1 MSEITTHN
9 GTGALLSFIERAARD
24 PEFNVEKFS
33 VLLDKQQEMLR
44 ERARQEFNSAM
55 SEVMADIGPVIRDRL
70 NPAVN
75 RKYATLEAIDA
86 VARPEYSKHG
96 FAVRF
101 GCDKPPKDGWMRIT
115 CTVSHS
121 GGYSEQNYLD
131 SPVDLQ
137 QGARARTPVQAVGS
151 TITYLRRYLL
161 QMAFN
166 IVLADDETDDD
177 GVRAAAASMPR
188 AARVA
193 ERAPAYEAPVDNSS
207 SQQNQKN
214 GAVRQQAERT
224 DAQWRAWLDK
234 LRAATEVLYRK
245 DEVVE
250 LGNRASVGEAIAS
263 GPPWVRAEV
272 SAILAE
278 NYARFPEE
286 STDELPEVEI
296 VGADKVAA
304 G

>member
-1 MSEITTHN
+1 
-9 GTGALLSFIERAARD
+9 
-24 PEFNVEKFS
+24 

-224 DAQWRAWLDK
+224 DAQWRTWIDK
-234 LRAATEVLYRK
+234 LRDACATLYHRS
-245 DEVVE
+245 EVVQVAE
-250 LGNRASVGEAIAS
+250 RPSVADTLAT
-263 GPPWVRAEV
+263 GPEWVRDEV

-278 NYARFPEE
+278 NYKRLEE
-286 STDELPEVEI
+286 PSEELDEVHITGEEK
-296 VGADKVAA
+296 VGA